1 MAMKTTGKIYFNLD
15 YAPEFTIYPSIGGH
29 MMHIVVIKTRSHFIG
44 CHLKT
49 LLVVWNFQGALIY
62 LENLQKILWA

>member
-44 CHLKT
+44 FHLMVGW
-49 LLVVWNFQGALIY
+49 LVVLGLTAL
-62 LENLQKILWA
+62 